1 MRHAKSARPH
11 GVPDHDRP
19 LAGRGRRDAQA
30 AGRWF
35 LQEGPAPDLALCST
49 AVRARHTWE
58 IVALSLPGT
67 STRLVPDLYG
77 AGPDGALEVLR
88 RAPDAAQVLL
98 VVAHEPTLSE
108 LTLTL
113 AGQGSDEWARH
124 AVGTKFAT
132 SGIAVLRHRG
142 AWRSLVAASCV
153 LEAFVAPRG

>member
-35 LQEGPAPDLALCST
+35 LQEGPAPDLVLCST

-58 IVALSLPGT
+58 IVALSLPGA

-77 AGPDGALEVLR
+77 AGTQEVLEVLR
-88 RAPDAAQVLL
+88 RAPDAARVVL

-108 LTLTL
+108 LTLAL
-113 AGQGSDEWARH
+113 AGQGSDEGALH
-124 AVGTKFAT
+124 EVETKFAT

-142 AWRSLVAASCV
+142 PWRSLAAGSAV
-153 LEAFVAPRG
+153 LERFVVPRG